1 MNILSKPTHLS
12 FHPFLRVSIFIFA
25 LFISLFE
32 GAYAQQNQHTGN
44 DAAHKGEHQA
54 GQENHAAMDKHGMKN
69 RPDVPEM
76 PSLGKMFE
84 VQNQILAQRLELSD
98 EQLVQITEKQAV
110 LIEKIES
117 EVGQKRE
124 EIDQKRSEMMMR
136 RDAMRKVHK
145 ENPEAR
151 PSQEVREAMQ
161 KAMREEQQELR
172 ERMERMNKNRHERV
186 ESEYLLILHEILS
199 DEQYQTYLEQRD
211 EIRREIRSQLRQ

>member
-1 MNILSKPTHLS
+1 MGRKSYGAEALDWCINNGWDVVAVVTDNHQPTSPTANTARKYNI
-12 FHPFLRVSIFIFA
+12 
-25 LFISLFE
+25 
-32 GAYAQQNQHTGN
+32 
-44 DAAHKGEHQA
+44 
-54 GQENHAAMDKHGMKN
+54 
-69 RPDVPEM
+69 
-76 PSLGKMFE
+76 
-84 VQNQILAQRLELSD
+84 ELLDYESC
-98 EQLVQITEKQAV
+98 L
-110 LIEKIES
+110 EKIES

-124 EIDQKRSEMMMR
+124 EIDQKRSEMLMR
-136 RDAMRKVHK
+136 RDAIRKVHK

-172 ERMERMNKNRHERV
+172 ERMERMNKNRQKRV